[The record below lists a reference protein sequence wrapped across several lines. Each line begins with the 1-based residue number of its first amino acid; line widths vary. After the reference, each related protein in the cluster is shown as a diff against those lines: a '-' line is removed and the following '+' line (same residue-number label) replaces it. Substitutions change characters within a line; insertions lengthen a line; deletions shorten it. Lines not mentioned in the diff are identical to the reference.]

1 MKKIYFL
8 SLTLL
13 VAAMSYGQ
21 EAVITSYMD
30 SGCPSQAG
38 RTVEIYVDGTVDF
51 TGWNLVRQS
60 NGGGFTANIDIS
72 TLGTITDAFAYIT
85 NSSATVDA
93 EFGITTNVIENT
105 NVNGNG
111 DDGWQL
117 TDDGEVVI
125 DRFGIEDEDATD
137 LDWEHLDSY
146 AYRVDG
152 VDANGGLFVV
162 TDFTYGALN
171 LLDNEG
177 LCNSSSALSNLVP
190 FGTYST
196 MANTNPTVS
205 ITSPNNNQALDSGT
219 ASVDIEFSIAN
230 APGATVN
237 VSVTANLG
245 IPVTTTTADVT
256 SPFQISPTADG
267 ESYTVSLELVDGG
280 ILDTDTIDFSIA
292 YPCDL
297 QAGAITTTCDAITE
311 GSTDTY
317 DVSIEFTGGATGNYT
332 IDTNGVGTLGGDSPS
347 ILETGII
354 TISDITEGTDF
365 TVSFI
370 GNPVNSSCNFTRNIN
385 SPNCDPQLVLP
396 ITENFTYVDG
406 SLVGNSDWASHSGN
420 AGDFQVTSGQAVVQ
434 HGAPSEDVNLPFTT
448 VSGVLY
454 YAFDMTIP
462 ALATPIGDGG
472 TDFEYFASFKDSGFG
487 FTAQTDIVAPS
498 NGGDYTVGIS
508 SDANTAD
515 ATWASDLAYDT
526 AYRVTVKYD
535 QNSNIAQ
542 LWVDA
547 SLESDTSILG
557 ADEADPGDTI
567 VSFAL
572 RQSDSSENEMILIDN
587 LVISQT
593 FAETLSNEEFAS
605 VDLFKIYPNPTS
617 LGFVNIKGLSST
629 NVSVAV
635 YDILGKQVKNETLTN
650 NQLNV
655 SNLNSGVYILKITQ
669 NNATITKK
677 LVIR

>member
-1 MKKIYFL
+1 
-8 SLTLL
+8 
-13 VAAMSYGQ
+13 MSISFGQ
-21 EAVITSYMD
+21 EAVITSYID
-30 SGCPSQAG
+30 SSCPSQAG

-51 TGWNLVRQS
+51 TGWSLVRQS

-72 TLGTITDAFAYIT
+72 SLGTISDEFAYVT
-85 NSSATVDA
+85 NSSATVDS

-105 NVNGNG
+105 NINGNG
-111 DDGWQL
+111 NDGWQL
-117 TDDGEVVI
+117 TDAGDTVI
-125 DRFGIEDEDATD
+125 DRFGVENENATGTP
-137 LDWEHLDSY
+137 WEHLDSY

-152 VDANGGLFVV
+152 VAANGGAFVA
-162 TDFTYGALN
+162 TDFTYGPLN
-171 LLDNEG
+171 ILDNEG
-177 LCNSSSALSNLVP
+177 LCNSASALSNIVP
-190 FGTYST
+190 LGSYST
-196 MANTNPTVS
+196 TTNTNPTIS

-219 ASVDIEFSIAN
+219 ASVDVEFTVAN

-237 VSVTANLG
+237 ITITANG
-245 IPVTTTTADVT
+245 GTPVTTNAAT
-256 SPFQISPTADG
+256 SPFTISPTVDG
-267 ESYTVSLELVDGG
+267 DTYTVTVDLIDGG
-280 ILDTDTIDFSIA
+280 VLDTDTANFSIA

-297 QAGAITTTCDAITE
+297 EVGTITVTCDAITAA
-311 GSTDTY
+311 TDDTY
-317 DVSIEFTGGATGNYT
+317 NVSIEYTGGATALYT
-332 IDTNGVGTLGGDSPS
+332 VDTGGVGTVGGDVPGV
-347 ILETGII
+347 TDVGII
-354 TISDITEGTDF
+354 TISDIPEGTDF

-370 GNPVNSSCNFTRNIN
+370 GNPANSSCNFTRNIN

-396 ITENFTYVDG
+396 LTENFTYADG

-434 HGAPSEDVNLPFTT
+434 HGTPSEDVNLPFTT

-498 NGGDYTVGIS
+498 SGGDYTVGIS
-508 SDANTAD
+508 SDVNTAD

-526 AYRVTVKYD
+526 TYRVTVKYD
-535 QNSNIAQ
+535 QDSNIAQ

-557 ADEADPGDTI
+557 ADETDPGDTI
-567 VSFAL
+567 ASFAL

-593 FAETLSNEEFAS
+593 FAETLSNEEFVSA
-605 VDLFKIYPNPTS
+605 DLFKIFPNPTS
-617 LGFVNIKGLSST
+617 LGFVNIKGLSNT
-629 NVSVAV
+629 DVSVAV

-655 SNLNSGVYILKITQ
+655 SNLNTGVYILKITQ